1 MNHMELY
8 DLIVIGGG
16 PGGYLA
22 AERAA
27 HAGLKTL
34 LFEKNSLGGV
44 CLNEGCI
51 PSKALLNSAK
61 TYLHAKHAS
70 MYGVNTENVTVD
82 QAKVIER
89 KRKVVKTLV
98 SGVGAK
104 MRQHKVVVVKEEA
117 TIDGKCA
124 DGFKIKSASGTYTG
138 KKLIIATGS
147 SAAVPPIP
155 GVKENLGDFVCTN
168 REVLE
173 LTQIPEKF
181 TVIGGGVIGLEMAA
195 YYAAVGS
202 KVTVV
207 EMLDHIAGPTDCEI
221 STRLQKEL
229 EAMGITFLLGHA
241 CEKVEPGKVYVKAPD
256 GAQKVIEANKVLLS
270 IGRRANYMNIGLET
284 IGVKTDRPGIVT
296 DAMCRTNVPDV
307 YAIGDVNGHHML
319 AHTAYREAEV
329 AVNTILGKKD
339 YMRYHANPSVIYTM
353 PEVASVGL
361 TEQECKEKGREV
373 EIKKLSM
380 MYSGRFVAENE
391 GADGLCKII
400 VDKKT
405 RLILGIHLIGAYAGE
420 MIWGGAQMLE
430 TQLRV
435 NDARQI
441 IFPHPTVSEIV
452 REVLWEF
459 SDK

>member
-1 MNHMELY
+1 MELY

-34 LFEKNSLGGV
+34 LFEKKSLGGV

-155 GVKENLGDFVCTN
+155 GVKENLGNFVCTN

-173 LTQIPEKF
+173 LTQIPEQF

-207 EMLDHIAGPTDCEI
+207 EMLDHIAGPTDREI

-405 RLILGIHLIGAYAGE
+405 RFILGIHLIGAYAGE

>member
-1 MNHMELY
+1 MVY

-61 TYLHAKHAS
+61 TYLHAKHAD
-70 MYGVNTENVTVD
+70 MYGVSTSNVTVD
-82 QAKVIER
+82 QKKVIER
-89 KRKVVKTLV
+89 KRRVIKTLV

-104 MRQHKVVVVKEEA
+104 MKQHGVTVIKEEA
-117 TIDGKCA
+117 VIDGKT
-124 DGFKIKSASGTYTG
+124 GEGYKVKSASGEYIG

-155 GVKENLGDFVCTN
+155 GVKENLGSFVCTN

-173 LTQIPEKF
+173 LAEIPQKF

-207 EMLDHIAGPTDCEI
+207 EMLDHIAGPTDREI
-221 STRLQKEL
+221 GKRLQKEL
-229 EAMGITFLLGHA
+229 EAMGIVFLLGHA
-241 CEKVEPGKVYVKAPD
+241 CEKVEPGKVYVKAPN
-256 GAQKVIEANKVLLS
+256 GEQKVIEADKVLLS
-270 IGRRANYMNIGLET
+270 IGRRANYMNIGLES
-284 IGVKTDRPGIVT
+284 IGVATERPGIIT
-296 DAMCRTNVPDV
+296 DKLCRTNVPDV

-339 YMRYHANPSVIYTM
+339 YMRYSANPSVIYTM
-353 PEVASVGL
+353 PEVAAVGK
-361 TEQECKEKGREV
+361 TEEDCKTEGVEYEV
-373 EIKKLSM
+373 KKLSM

-405 RLILGIHLIGAYAGE
+405 RLILGVHLIGAYAGE

-435 NDARQI
+435 TDARQI
-441 IFPHPTVSEIV
+441 IFPHPTVSEII

-459 SDK
+459 KD

>member
-1 MNHMELY
+1 MELY
-8 DLIVIGGG
+8 DLIIIGGG

-104 MRQHKVVVVKEEA
+104 MRQHKVVVVKEDA

-173 LTQIPEKF
+173 LTQIPEQF

-207 EMLDHIAGPTDCEI
+207 EMVDHIAGPTDREI

-256 GAQKVIEANKVLLS
+256 GTQKVIEANKVLLS

>member
-1 MNHMELY
+1 MENVF

-61 TYLHAKHAS
+61 TYLHAVHADL
-70 MYGVNTENVTVD
+70 YGVSASNVTID
-82 QAKVIER
+82 QKKVVER
-89 KRKVVKTLV
+89 KRRVVKTLV

-104 MRQHKVVVVKEEA
+104 MKQHKVTVVKEEA
-117 TIDGKCA
+117 TIDGKNGE
-124 DGFKIKSASGTYTG
+124 GFQVKSASGTYTG

-173 LTQIPEKF
+173 LQQIPGKF

-207 EMLDHIAGPTDCEI
+207 EMLDHIAGPTDREI

-256 GAQKVIEANKVLLS
+256 GAQKVIEADKVLLS
-270 IGRRANYMNIGLET
+270 IGRRANYMNIGLES
-284 IGVKTDRPGIVT
+284 IGVETERPGIVT
-296 DAMCRTNVPDV
+296 DNLCRTNVEGV

-353 PEVASVGL
+353 PEVAAVGK
-361 TEQECKEKGREV
+361 TEEDCKAQGIEYEV
-373 EIKKLSM
+373 KKLSM

-405 RLILGIHLIGAYAGE
+405 RLILGVHLIGAYAGE

-435 NDARQI
+435 TDGRQI
-441 IFPHPTVSEIV
+441 IFPHPTVSEII

-459 SDK
+459 KD

>member
-1 MNHMELY
+1 MELY

-22 AERAA
+22 AERAS
-27 HAGLKTL
+27 HAGLRTL
-34 LFEKNSLGGV
+34 LFEKSSLGGV

-70 MYGVNTENVTVD
+70 LYGVSADNITID
-82 QAKVIER
+82 QRRVIER

-98 SGVGAK
+98 TGVGAK
-104 MRQHKVVVVKEEA
+104 MKQNHVTVLMEEA
-117 TIDGKCA
+117 TIDGRHV
-124 DGFKIKSASGTYTG
+124 DGFYVKSASGTYVG

-155 GVKENLGDFVCTN
+155 GLKENLGDFVCTN

-173 LTQIPEKF
+173 LMQIPEKF

-207 EMLDHIAGPTDCEI
+207 EMLDHIAGATDREI
-221 STRLQKEL
+221 GKRLQKEL
-229 EAMGITFLLGHA
+229 EAMGIVFLLGHA
-241 CEKVEPGKVYVKAPD
+241 CDKIEPGRVYVKAPD
-256 GAQKVIEANKVLLS
+256 GAQKIIDADKVLLS

-284 IGVKTDRPGIVT
+284 IGVKTERSGIVT

-353 PEVASVGL
+353 PEVASVGM
-361 TEQECKEKGREV
+361 TEEECREKNIPYEV
-373 EIKKLSM
+373 KKLSM

-391 GADGLCKII
+391 GSDGLCKII
-400 VDKKT
+400 VHREKRT
-405 RLILGIHLIGAYAGE
+405 ILGVHLIGAYAGE
-420 MIWGGAQMLE
+420 MIWGAAQMLE
-430 TQLRV
+430 TQFRV
-435 NDARQI
+435 TDARQI
-441 IFPHPTVSEIV
+441 IFPHPTVSEII

-459 SDK
+459 PD

>member
-1 MNHMELY
+1 MEIF

-22 AERAA
+22 AERAG

-61 TYLHAKHAS
+61 TYLHAKHADL
-70 MYGVNTENVTVD
+70 YGVSAQNVTVD
-82 QAKVIER
+82 QQKVVER

-104 MRQHKVVVVKEEA
+104 MKQNKVKVVKEEA
-117 TIDGKCA
+117 VIDGKTA
-124 DGFKIKSASGTYTG
+124 EGFQVKSASGVYTA

-155 GVKENLGDFVCTN
+155 GVKENLGTFVVTN

-173 LTQIPEKF
+173 LTEIPQKF

-195 YYAAVGS
+195 YYAAVGA

-207 EMLDHIAGPTDCEI
+207 EMLDHIAGPTDREI

-241 CEKVEPGKVYVKAPD
+241 CEKVEPGKVFVKAPD
-256 GAQKVIEANKVLLS
+256 GAQKVIEADKVLLS
-270 IGRRANYMNIGLET
+270 IGRRANYMGIGLET
-284 IGVKTDRPGIVT
+284 IGVQTDRPGIIT
-296 DAMCRTNVPDV
+296 DPLCRTNVPDV
-307 YAIGDVNGHHML
+307 YAVGDVNGHHML

-329 AVNTILGKKD
+329 AINTILGKQD
-339 YMRYHANPSVIYTM
+339 YMRYNANPSVIYTM
-353 PEVASVGL
+353 PEVAAVGK
-361 TEQECKEKGREV
+361 TEEECKEKGIAYEV
-373 EIKKLSM
+373 KKLSM

-400 VDKKT
+400 VDQKKRT
-405 RLILGIHLIGAYAGE
+405 ILGIHLIGAYAGE
-420 MIWGGAQMLE
+420 MIWGAAQMLE

-435 NDARQI
+435 TDARQI
-441 IFPHPTVSEIV
+441 IFPHPTVSEII

-459 SDK
+459 KD

>member
-1 MNHMELY
+1 MELY

-155 GVKENLGDFVCTN
+155 GVKENLGNFVCTN

-207 EMLDHIAGPTDCEI
+207 EMLDHIAGPTDREI

-319 AHTAYREAEV
+319 AHTAYREAEL
-329 AVNTILGKKD
+329 AVNTILGKPD
-339 YMRYHANPSVIYTM
+339 YMRYHANPSVIYTQ
-353 PEVASVGL
+353 PEISSVGK
-361 TEQECKEKGREV
+361 TEEECKEKGIEYEV
-373 EIKKLSM
+373 KKLSM
-380 MYSGRFVAENE
+380 LYSGRFVAENE
-391 GADGLCKII
+391 GADGLCKVII
-400 VDKKT
+400 DKKK
-405 RLILGIHLIGAYAGE
+405 RNILGVHMIGAYCGE
-420 MIWGGAQMLE
+420 IIWGAAEMVEMQM
-430 TQLRV
+430 RV
-435 NDARQI
+435 TDARQI
-441 IFPHPTVSEIV
+441 IFPHPTVSEII

-459 SDK
+459 KD

>member
-1 MNHMELY
+1 MELY

-82 QAKVIER
+82 QAKVIAR

-155 GVKENLGDFVCTN
+155 GVKENLGNFVCTN

-207 EMLDHIAGPTDCEI
+207 EMLDHIAGPTDREI

-430 TQLRV
+430 TQFRV
-435 NDARQI
+435 TDGRQI
-441 IFPHPTVSEIV
+441 IFPHPTVSEII

-459 SDK
+459 PDK

>member
-1 MNHMELY
+1 MELY

-117 TIDGKCA
+117 MIDGKCA

-207 EMLDHIAGPTDCEI
+207 EMLDHIAGPTDREI

-256 GAQKVIEANKVLLS
+256 GTQKVIEANKVLLS

-435 NDARQI
+435 TDGRQI
-441 IFPHPTVSEIV
+441 IFPHPTVSEII

-459 SDK
+459 PDK

>member
-1 MNHMELY
+1 MELY

-82 QAKVIER
+82 QAKVIAR

-155 GVKENLGDFVCTN
+155 GVKENLGNFVCTN

-207 EMLDHIAGPTDCEI
+207 EMLDHIAGPTDREI

-256 GAQKVIEANKVLLS
+256 GTQKVIEANKE
-270 IGRRANYMNIGLET
+270 IGR
-284 IGVKTDRPGIVT
+284 
-296 DAMCRTNVPDV
+296 
-307 YAIGDVNGHHML
+307 
-319 AHTAYREAEV
+319 AHV
-329 AVNTILGKKD
+329 
-339 YMRYHANPSVIYTM
+339 
-353 PEVASVGL
+353 
-361 TEQECKEKGREV
+361 
-373 EIKKLSM
+373 
-380 MYSGRFVAENE
+380 
-391 GADGLCKII
+391 
-400 VDKKT
+400 
-405 RLILGIHLIGAYAGE
+405 
-420 MIWGGAQMLE
+420 
-430 TQLRV
+430 
-435 NDARQI
+435 
-441 IFPHPTVSEIV
+441 
-452 REVLWEF
+452 
-459 SDK
+459 

>member
-1 MNHMELY
+1 MELY

-82 QAKVIER
+82 QAKVIAR

-173 LTQIPEKF
+173 LTQIPEQF

-207 EMLDHIAGPTDCEI
+207 EMLDHIAGPTDREI

-256 GAQKVIEANKVLLS
+256 GTQKVIEANKVLLS

-353 PEVASVGL
+353 PEVASVGK
-361 TEQECKEKGREV
+361 TEEDCKAQGV
-373 EIKKLSM
+373 EYELKKLSM

-405 RLILGIHLIGAYAGE
+405 RLILGVHLIGAYAGE

-430 TQLRV
+430 TQFRV
-435 NDARQI
+435 TDGRQI
-441 IFPHPTVSEIV
+441 IFPHPTVSEII

-459 SDK
+459 PDK

>member
-1 MNHMELY
+1 MELY

-207 EMLDHIAGPTDCEI
+207 EMLDHIAGPTDREI

-256 GAQKVIEANKVLLS
+256 GTQKVIEANKVLLS

-353 PEVASVGL
+353 PEVASVGK
-361 TEQECKEKGREV
+361 TEEDCKAQGV
-373 EIKKLSM
+373 EYELKKLSM

-405 RLILGIHLIGAYAGE
+405 RLILGVHLIGAYAGE

-430 TQLRV
+430 TQFRV
-435 NDARQI
+435 TDGRQI
-441 IFPHPTVSEIV
+441 IFPHPTVSEII

-459 SDK
+459 PDK

>member
-1 MNHMELY
+1 MELY

-155 GVKENLGDFVCTN
+155 GVKENLGNFVCTN

-173 LTQIPEKF
+173 LTQIPAQF

-207 EMLDHIAGPTDCEI
+207 EMLDHIAGPTDREI

>member
-1 MNHMELY
+1 MELY

-82 QAKVIER
+82 QAKVIAR

-147 SAAVPPIP
+147 SAAVPLIP
-155 GVKENLGDFVCTN
+155 GVKENLGNFVCTN

-173 LTQIPEKF
+173 LTQIPEQF

-207 EMLDHIAGPTDCEI
+207 EMLDHIAGSTDREI

-339 YMRYHANPSVIYTM
+339 YMRYHANPSVIYT
-353 PEVASVGL
+353 
-361 TEQECKEKGREV
+361 KF
-373 EIKKLSM
+373 
-380 MYSGRFVAENE
+380 Y
-391 GADGLCKII
+391 
-400 VDKKT
+400 
-405 RLILGIHLIGAYAGE
+405 
-420 MIWGGAQMLE
+420 
-430 TQLRV
+430 
-435 NDARQI
+435 
-441 IFPHPTVSEIV
+441 
-452 REVLWEF
+452 
-459 SDK
+459 

>member
-1 MNHMELY
+1 MELY

-34 LFEKNSLGGV
+34 LFEKKSLGGV

-155 GVKENLGDFVCTN
+155 GVKENLGNFVCTN

-207 EMLDHIAGPTDCEI
+207 EMLDHIAGPTDREI

-339 YMRYHANPSVIYTM
+339 YMRYHANASVIYTM
-353 PEVASVGL
+353 PEVASVGK
-361 TEQECKEKGREV
+361 TEEDCKAQGV
-373 EIKKLSM
+373 EYELKKLSM

-430 TQLRV
+430 TQFRV
-435 NDARQI
+435 TDGRQI
-441 IFPHPTVSEIV
+441 IFPHPTVSEII

-459 SDK
+459 PDK